1 MAQTVGQQYIDAM
14 SGAKTAPATVSDYQA
29 EAERLS
35 FLVPETPRA
44 TIYDLASDLSAGLA
58 AQAASGQPASI
69 GYGLAAGFNKFSD
82 GAALRRKEREKY
94 KQELMQTAYAS
105 VEKKRAE
112 QQALAEKAA
121 TYQFEVDI
129 ENAKKGAGGIFGD
142 LNSVEGRA
150 LDFLARLK
158 QNPNLAITNKSEM
171 DTEKA
176 YLASKFKTV
185 TIDGE
190 VQAVPVYDVDRLFPE
205 TKAQPAPG
213 TKVEGGVT
221 YTLVIGKSGPNGEP
235 VYRSPDG
242 VEGVL
247 N

>member
-1 MAQTVGQQYIDAM
+1 MCIRD
-14 SGAKTAPATVSDYQA
+14 KP
-29 EAERLS
+29 
-35 FLVPETPRA
+35 
-44 TIYDLASDLSAGLA
+44 
-58 AQAASGQPASI
+58 
-69 GYGLAAGFNKFSD
+69 
-82 GAALRRKEREKY
+82 
-94 KQELMQTAYAS
+94 ELMQTAYAS

-129 ENAKKGAGGIFGD
+129 ENAKKGPGGIFGD

-171 DTEKA
+171 EAAKA

-205 TKAQPAPG
+205 TKAQPAPA